1 MGILGNAMPIDEFS
15 RIDEEYFETVLDDDF
30 CFEGTA
36 KFGDSLMVKGQLKG
50 CLESSDLVVVG
61 PNAAINAKIASKQ
74 LQCYGKIVGD
84 VTNLED
90 TTFHAPS
97 TITGDITTKTLSVE
111 TGCRINGKITM
122 KDEEETVKKD
132 KLNIK

>member
-1 MGILGNAMPIDEFS
+1 MPIDEFS

-61 PNAAINAKIASKQ
+61 PNADINAKISSKQ

-90 TTFHAPS
+90 VTFHTPS
-97 TITGDITTKTLSVE
+97 TITGDVTTKTLSVE
-111 TGCRINGKITM
+111 TGCRINGRITM
-122 KDEEETVKKD
+122 KDDEEPVKKD